1 MSVHRAMLFELADRS
16 KDLVNMATI

>member
-1 MSVHRAMLFELADRS
+1 MSVHRAMLIELADRS